1 MYPYSFIQIIGPY
14 SARTYI
20 THQYHNSFQLH
31 NNTSKK
37 CIFFSFKKRFSLGP
51 LELRVMKNV
60 NGNVKTAKAVTDIML
75 GLMDMRIKR
84 GQAEITDVYFD
95 EPGGVSVSGN
105 LRRAQFKKSSPQTY
119 DNDRPYR

>member
-1 MYPYSFIQIIGPY
+1 
-14 SARTYI
+14 
-20 THQYHNSFQLH
+20 
-31 NNTSKK
+31 
-37 CIFFSFKKRFSLGP
+37 
-51 LELRVMKNV
+51 MKNV

-105 LRRAQFKKSSPQTY
+105 LRRAQFKKSSKQTY
-119 DNDRPYR
+119 DNDRPYRYLIKCRYSYLSMYVPLYV